1 MSESEQNSDPGDSK
15 RATPIWGPLIKFNW
29 FIEQLEQ
36 KYSSDKFAS
45 GKFWLREEEREE
57 EEEVSRMDH
66 ELFVSQW
73 TVWQWV

>member
-1 MSESEQNSDPGDSK
+1 M
-15 RATPIWGPLIKFNW
+15 RL
-29 FIEQLEQ
+29 
-36 KYSSDKFAS
+36 AS
-45 GKFWLREEEREE
+45 WEKKEE